1 MSALRWWTPMV
12 MRGCVWTLRGA
23 RSGRTWILGINS
35 GARLGSTEV
44 PQIQFINFV
53 VVEAELEYI
62 IMRQSTEA
70 FVSLSVPWV
79 CSRSSHLEN
88 GALFSC
94 FLYLERVLPDCL
106 GAGAGESGSRPQG
119 DCFSRIL

>member
-1 MSALRWWTPMV
+1 MSALRWSSTTG

-23 RSGRTWILGINS
+23 RFGRTWTLCINS
-35 GARLGSTEV
+35 GARLGSIEV
-44 PQIQFINFV
+44 PQIQFIDFV

-94 FLYLERVLPDCL
+94 FLYLAAVPRCL
-106 GAGAGESGSRPQG
+106 GVACGIRFFGR
-119 DCFSRIL
+119 

>member
-1 MSALRWWTPMV
+1 MSALRWSTTTG

-23 RSGRTWILGINS
+23 RTGRTWILGINS
-35 GARLGSTEV
+35 GARRGSTEV
-44 PQIQFINFV
+44 PQIQFIDFV

-70 FVSLSVPWV
+70 CGNLSFPLG

-88 GALFSC
+88 GALFS
-94 FLYLERVLPDCL
+94 
-106 GAGAGESGSRPQG
+106 
-119 DCFSRIL
+119 

>member
-1 MSALRWWTPMV
+1 

-44 PQIQFINFV
+44 PQIQFIDFV

-70 FVSLSVPWV
+70 FVSLSVPWA

-88 GALFSC
+88 GALFSYSLC
-94 FLYLERVLPDCL
+94 LAAVPWCL
-106 GAGAGESGSRPQG
+106 GVACGIRFIGFFGR
-119 DCFSRIL
+119 